1 MTKPAG
7 QEAEATQFP
16 PVTAESDDPFGLSPW
31 LKEMPS
37 MAIPPLMAHPMA
49 AMAAA
54 TAIGFGMTSHLAGI
68 MMGAMQ
74 SSAERARALLD
85 EAAGIEAEALKARSE
100 ATPAKMP
107 DTHGAGD
114 AGIASAPPKPD
125 AKARRASSAGRSA
138 TAVKVKKPATPA
150 EPVKTGIAAGKVKA
164 KAGPV
169 AAKTKAP
176 ATVRK
181 GSGPNAGGK
190 NAGKGDDL
198 KVISGIGPKLE
209 QVLNGKGIFRFAD
222 IAHWSGAD
230 VEKIEAELGLDGR
243 IARDG
248 WVEQARALAGARG

>member
-16 PVTAESDDPFGLSPW
+16 PAAAESDDPFGLSPW

-68 MMGAMQ
+68 MLGAMQ
-74 SSAERARALLD
+74 SSAERARALLE
-85 EAAGIEAEALKARSE
+85 EAVEADAEKARGAEVS
-100 ATPAKMP
+100 ATTP
-107 DTHGAGD
+107 DADGAGD
-114 AGIASAPPKPD
+114 AVIAPAAPKPER
-125 AKARRASSAGRSA
+125 KARRASPEGRKA
-138 TAVKVKKPATPA
+138 TAAKVKSPETPA
-150 EPVKTGIAAGKVKA
+150 GPVTTGMAAGKAKA
-164 KAGPV
+164 KAGPTAV
-169 AAKTKAP
+169 KTKAL

-181 GSGPNAGGK
+181 GSGPNAGSEK
-190 NAGKGDDL
+190 AGRRDDL
-198 KVISGIGPKLE
+198 KMISGIGPKLE

-248 WVEQARALAGARG
+248 WVEQARALAGAKG

>member
-16 PVTAESDDPFGLSPW
+16 PAAAESGDPFGLSPW

-37 MAIPPLMAHPMA
+37 MAIPPLMAHPIA

-68 MMGAMQ
+68 MIGAMQ
-74 SSAERARALLD
+74 SSAERARALLQ
-85 EAAGIEAEALKARSE
+85 EAVEADAEKAADPAAS
-100 ATPAKMP
+100 AKTPHA
-107 DTHGAGD
+107 DGAAD
-114 AGIASAPPKPD
+114 AGIAPAALRTERKP
-125 AKARRASSAGRSA
+125 RRASPEGRKA
-138 TAVKVKKPATPA
+138 TAAKAGMPERPA
-150 EPVKTGIAAGKVKA
+150 EPVKTAIAAGKAKA

-181 GSGPNAGGK
+181 GSGPNAGG
-190 NAGKGDDL
+190 GDDL
-198 KVISGIGPKLE
+198 KMISGIGPKLE

-222 IAHWSGAD
+222 IAHWSGAE

-248 WVEQARALAGARG
+248 WVEQARALAGAKG

>member
-16 PVTAESDDPFGLSPW
+16 PAAAESGDPFGLSPW

-68 MMGAMQ
+68 MIGAMQ
-74 SSAERARALLD
+74 SSAERARALLQ
-85 EAAGIEAEALKARSE
+85 EAVEADAEKA
-100 ATPAKMP
+100 ADPAASAKAP
-107 DTHGAGD
+107 HADG
-114 AGIASAPPKPD
+114 AGIAPAALRTERKPHRASPEGRKATA
-125 AKARRASSAGRSA
+125 AKAGMPER
-138 TAVKVKKPATPA
+138 PA
-150 EPVKTGIAAGKVKA
+150 EPVKTAIAAGKAKA

-181 GSGPNAGGK
+181 GSGPNAGG
-190 NAGKGDDL
+190 GDDL
-198 KVISGIGPKLE
+198 KMISGIGPKLE

-222 IAHWSGAD
+222 IAHWSGAE
-230 VEKIEAELGLDGR
+230 VERIEAELGLDGR

-248 WVEQARALAGARG
+248 WVEQARALAGAKG